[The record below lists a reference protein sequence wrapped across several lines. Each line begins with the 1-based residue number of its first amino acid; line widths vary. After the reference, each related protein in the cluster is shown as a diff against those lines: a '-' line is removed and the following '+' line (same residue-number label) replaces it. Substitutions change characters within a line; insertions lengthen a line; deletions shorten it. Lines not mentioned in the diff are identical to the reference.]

1 MLTQLSPDF
10 NPQIPIFYL
19 FISIFCAFLKGLYK
33 ILNLV
38 NFIPIRDIMRIV
50 LLHYLKRRILKKKNV
65 YVQQEIKLG
74 KGFAA
79 WKSEGR
85 INR

>member
-1 MLTQLSPDF
+1 
-10 NPQIPIFYL
+10 
-19 FISIFCAFLKGLYK
+19 
-33 ILNLV
+33 LV